1 MRTSSTISF
10 FEQDKSKNQT
20 RPHRNHHRDNI
31 PMYYVYIVSY
41 VKATPFINSV
51 PILSLVAAIIFS
63 QLGKQWP
70 IMDPS
75 GHPDF

>member
-31 PMYYVYIVSY
+31 AMLVSY

-63 QLGKQWP
+63 QLGKQWL
-70 IMDPS
+70 IMDPF

>member
-1 MRTSSTISF
+1 
-10 FEQDKSKNQT
+10 
-20 RPHRNHHRDNI
+20 
-31 PMYYVYIVSY
+31 MYYVYIVSY

-70 IMDPS
+70 IMDPF

>member
-1 MRTSSTISF
+1 MSNITYPGKLTH
-10 FEQDKSKNQT
+10 KLL
-20 RPHRNHHRDNI
+20 RDNI
-31 PMYYVYIVSY
+31 AMYYVYIVSY

-63 QLGKQWP
+63 ELGKQWP
-70 IMDPS
+70 IMDPF